1 MELGEHQLELAL
13 CITRDKHVA
22 LGGLTQEGAKSSER
36 QEGTGDAVAETR
48 EIMPGQCQ
56 EEGGIS
62 EKESRAGHTE
72 DFNRKDSKGQ
82 SRKKEGFAQIPCD
95 RKGPKPP
102 TRFSV
107 WRMKTQ
113 LSST

>member
-1 MELGEHQLELAL
+1 M
-13 CITRDKHVA
+13 
-22 LGGLTQEGAKSSER
+22 QEGANPSES

-72 DFNRKDSKGQ
+72 DFNTKDSKGQ

-95 RKGPKPP
+95 RKGPEPP